1 MATEFEQLKN
11 RAEQLKTKRDQAQGA
26 IKSIEDQWEQ
36 KYGTRDAS
44 VLKEKLKEMEQEL
57 KEMNSDFDA
66 KLKEAQEILDGAE
79 NDSV

>member
-11 RAEQLKTKRDQAQGA
+11 RAEQLKTKRDQALGA

-36 KYGTRDAS
+36 KYGTRDVN
-44 VLKEKLKEMEQEL
+44 VLKEKLKGMEQEL
-57 KEMNSDFDA
+57 KELNSDFDA
-66 KLKEAQEILDGAE
+66 MLKEAQEILDGAE

>member
-11 RAEQLKTKRDQAQGA
+11 RAEQIKTKRDQALGA

-36 KYGTRDAS
+36 KYGTRDAN
-44 VLKEKLKEMEQEL
+44 VLKEKLKGMEQEL
-57 KEMNSDFDA
+57 KELNRDFDA

-79 NDSV
+79 NDSL

>member
-11 RAEQLKTKRDQAQGA
+11 RAEQIKTKRDQARGA
-26 IKSIEDQWEQ
+26 IKNIEDQWEQ
-36 KYGTRDAS
+36 KYGTRDVN
-44 VLKEKLKEMEQEL
+44 VLKDKLKGMEQEL
-57 KEMNSDFDA
+57 EELNRDFDA

>member
-11 RAEQLKTKRDQAQGA
+11 RAEQLKTKRDQALGA

-44 VLKEKLKEMEQEL
+44 VLKEKLKGMEQEL
-57 KEMNSDFDA
+57 KELNRDFDA

-79 NDSV
+79 DDSV

>member
-11 RAEQLKTKRDQAQGA
+11 RAEQLKTKRDQALGA

-36 KYGTRDAS
+36 KYGTRDAN
-44 VLKEKLKEMEQEL
+44 VLKEKLKGMEQEL
-57 KEMNSDFDA
+57 KELNSDFDA
-66 KLKEAQEILDGAE
+66 KIKEAQEILDGAE

>member
-11 RAEQLKTKRDQAQGA
+11 RAEQLKTKRDQALGA

-44 VLKEKLKEMEQEL
+44 VLKEKLKGMEQEL
-57 KEMNSDFDA
+57 KELNSDFDA
-66 KLKEAQEILDGAE
+66 NLKEAQEILDGAE
-79 NDSV
+79 DDSV

>member
-11 RAEQLKTKRDQAQGA
+11 RAEQLKTKRDQALGA

-36 KYGTRDAS
+36 KYGTRDVN
-44 VLKEKLKEMEQEL
+44 VLKEKLKGMEQEL
-57 KEMNSDFDA
+57 KELNRDFDA

-79 NDSV
+79 NDSL

>member
-11 RAEQLKTKRDQAQGA
+11 RAEQLKTKRDQALGA

-44 VLKEKLKEMEQEL
+44 VLKEKMKGMEQEL
-57 KEMNSDFDA
+57 KELNSDFDA
-66 KLKEAQEILDGAE
+66 MLKEAQEILDGAE